1 MLSATVTA
9 ATAAAGPGPWLAGNP
24 GPAPALSS
32 ASVIFTVSALVL
44 VFGAFTVGTWPRR
57 RLEAPLRD
65 QIRSRSLVTFHARV
79 DVKASVLGLMLPA
92 RGLLN
97 LTVRGDAFE
106 VSHPFPPVRVMFGQ
120 VYCYRADQVTVE
132 ALPGLRR
139 DWIEI
144 NGPAR
149 SAARIQVGRKKQN
162 RAIWDALVAA
172 GAQPISP
179 PPQADR

>member
-1 MLSATVTA
+1 MLSAAVTA
-9 ATAAAGPGPWLAGNP
+9 ATAAVGSGPWLAGNP
-24 GPAPALSS
+24 GPHPSP
-32 ASVIFTVSALVL
+32 ASVISTVSALVL
-44 VFGAFTVGTWPRR
+44 VFGAFAVGTWPRR

-65 QIRSRSLVTFHARV
+65 QIRSRPLVTFEARV
-79 DVKASVLGLMLPA
+79 DVKASILGLMLPA
-92 RGLLN
+92 RGRLD

-106 VSHPFPPVRVMFGQ
+106 VSHPFPLARVMFGQ

-149 SAARIQVGRKKQN
+149 GAARIQVGRRSQN
-162 RAIWDALVAA
+162 REIWDTLVAA
-172 GAQPISP
+172 GAHPLSP
-179 PPQADR
+179 PPQADH